1 MKHRVSSCRTWPVSH
16 VQPGSWSSADPTISH
31 SKKAIVRSGCQLL
44 IQPSTSDLIQK
55 QKIHFIQ
62 TGTRQDF
69 HKKGQQVFME
79 NGCYSYF
86 YIKYENKCRTVK
98 INFSLLF
105 KNVLKLLTVVFNW
118 LQNTLNLILTTLH
131 LLHQQMRPSEK
142 RLAILFSFS

>member
-55 QKIHFIQ
+55 QKIHFILA
-62 TGTRQDF
+62 
-69 HKKGQQVFME
+69 GQQDFME